1 MIRCFQN
8 KANVLTEGGAAAAAI
23 AIAEAIKASGAIV
36 RVTTEAFQSIMQRNE
51 EPLVVAAK
59 STFLKTSY
67 SFLTSYRGF
76 VFFAKSDEPLLFKS
90 SAEIVEAKKIWIPS

>member
-23 AIAEAIKASGAIV
+23 AIAEAIKASGSIV
-36 RVTTEAFQSIMQRNE
+36 RVTSEVFQSIVQRNDK
-51 EPLVVAAK
+51 PLVVTAK
-59 STFLKTSY
+59 STFFKTSY
-67 SFLTSYRGF
+67 SYLTSYRGF